1 MWLTRVA
8 CPGYY
13 FTGFFSCHDTEISHR
28 FHHYYFVLYMLRHL
42 TAAGSRNRWLRDC
55 RFVGSP
61 RPDAVASSHPQAL
74 DVHCDAV
81 GSMGRSAV
89 MLQTE
94 TGDVQKVQH
103 IGEKDKAI
111 PVQLTPETPEGEK
124 DASHEGHAETGR
136 QQKGVHSF
144 EKSLLIAGSIV
155 TLLSILAVIA
165 YAFTRN

>member
-1 MWLTRVA
+1 MIL
-8 CPGYY
+8 
-13 FTGFFSCHDTEISHR
+13 R
-28 FHHYYFVLYMLRHL
+28 FRIAFITTILC
-42 TAAGSRNRWLRDC
+42 SIC
-55 RFVGSP
+55 S
-61 RPDAVASSHPQAL
+61 AL

-111 PVQLTPETPEGEK
+111 PVQ